1 MCVSSKITPV
11 WGRTVGAATTNIS
24 THEAS
29 RADHDDSS
37 ALAYGVTGLRVVFA
51 IDRARRVTV
60 SHVGFGS
67 EGFIERM
74 REAIESGG
82 REQRKQ
88 TAPPHA

>member
-1 MCVSSKITPV
+1 
-11 WGRTVGAATTNIS
+11 
-24 THEAS
+24 
-29 RADHDDSS
+29 
-37 ALAYGVTGLRVVFA
+37 VVFV

-60 SHVGFGS
+60 SHVGFDS

>member
-1 MCVSSKITPV
+1 VCIVQDYACLWKDRRR
-11 WGRTVGAATTNIS
+11 GYDGYLDARG
-24 THEAS
+24 S